1 MESTDRPG
9 YAGTMHADDTLHRFE
24 SSEPFTGRIEPLDD
38 HVLIEPVDDETE
50 TSAGLIIPSSADSGV
65 VSGIVVAV
73 GDDGH
78 GIAPGDKVLYPRGAG
93 FELRLSGQPKRLV
106 SRHELI
112 ARLHD

>member
-1 MESTDRPG
+1 
-9 YAGTMHADDTLHRFE
+9 
-24 SSEPFTGRIEPLDD
+24 
-38 HVLIEPVDDETE
+38 
-50 TSAGLIIPSSADSGV
+50 V

>member
-1 MESTDRPG
+1 
-9 YAGTMHADDTLHRFE
+9 MHEDDTLHRFE

-50 TSAGLIIPSSADSGV
+50 TSARADHPVQRRLGV
-65 VSGIVVAV
+65 ISGIVVAV

>member
-1 MESTDRPG
+1 MECTDRSG
-9 YAGTMHADDTLHRFE
+9 YAGTMHEDDTLHRFE

-38 HVLIEPVDDETE
+38 ETE

-65 VSGIVVAV
+65 ISGIVTAI
-73 GDDGH
+73 GDDSH

-93 FELRLSGQPKRLV
+93 FELRLSGQAKRLV